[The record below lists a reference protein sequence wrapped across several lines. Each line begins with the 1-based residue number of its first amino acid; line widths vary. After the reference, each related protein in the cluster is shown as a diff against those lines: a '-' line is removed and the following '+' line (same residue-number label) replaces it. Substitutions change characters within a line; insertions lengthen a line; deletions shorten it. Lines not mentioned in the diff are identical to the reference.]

1 MMAAKASA
9 RALGDGRAD
18 SGRRDVS
25 SAIAPMVDALR
36 ASRPSRLE
44 RVYDVADTVVI
55 LPTYQEAASIEHVL
69 RAVRE
74 AVPAAT
80 VLVVDDASPDG
91 TAELAA
97 KIADEIGGIEIL
109 CRPAKTGLGL
119 AYRAG
124 FAWAKERGASIV
136 VEMDADGS
144 HDAASLPALIA
155 AVAYG
160 ADLAI
165 GSRYVPGGS
174 TPAWAWHRKMLSRWG
189 NRYAAMALG
198 LAVNDATSGFR
209 ALDVAMVDEIDLDKV
224 RADGYGFQIELTYR
238 VVRLGA
244 RVVEIPIEFRDR
256 ELGESKMSGRIVAE
270 AFALV
275 TAWGGRDLLLRRR
288 RRRPQRRQR
297 AERRAPS

>member
-1 MMAAKASA
+1 M
-9 RALGDGRAD
+9 
-18 SGRRDVS
+18 
-25 SAIAPMVDALR
+25 
-36 ASRPSRLE
+36 
-44 RVYDVADTVVI
+44 
-55 LPTYQEAASIEHVL
+55 
-69 RAVRE
+69 
-74 AVPAAT
+74 
-80 VLVVDDASPDG
+80 
-91 TAELAA
+91 
-97 KIADEIGGIEIL
+97 
-109 CRPAKTGLGL
+109 

-124 FAWAKERGASIV
+124 FAWARERGATIV

-155 AVAYG
+155 AVVYG

-209 ALDVAMVDEIDLDKV
+209 ALDVATLEEIDLDKV

-256 ELGESKMSGRIVAE
+256 ELGVSKMSGRIVAE
-270 AFALV
+270 AFVLV
-275 TAWGGRDLLLRRR
+275 TAWGGRDLVLRRR

-297 AERRAPS
+297 GELRASP